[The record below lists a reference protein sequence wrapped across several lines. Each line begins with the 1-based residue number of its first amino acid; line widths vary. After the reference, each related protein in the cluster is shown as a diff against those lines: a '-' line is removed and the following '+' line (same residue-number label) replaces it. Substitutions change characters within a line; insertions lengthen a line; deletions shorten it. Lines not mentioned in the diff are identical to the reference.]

1 MENNPDFHGKAPSA
15 AQVAWKGVNNAPR
28 VYIFRGNQ
36 V

>member
-15 AQVAWKGVNNAPR
+15 AQVAWKGVNYALWMH
-28 VYIFRGNQ
+28 IFRRSP